1 MKYHIEN
8 NNTGKFMSRVI
19 RIPCA
24 EGSQMEIFSENI
36 FLIQV
41 FLTFLNEFSS
51 EVDIDPS

>member
-1 MKYHIEN
+1 MKYIEN
-8 NNTGKFMSRVI
+8 NNTGKFRSRVI